1 MSKQLASLV
10 IKLSANGAEAE
21 KVLRTLED
29 SVGKFG
35 KKMTSVGD
43 AINKKVTAPLVA
55 LAGVATAAANT
66 QLQAEARLLT
76 ALDGRADAQ
85 KRLITSAREL
95 QSRSTM
101 SDQAIISQQAFLAAL
116 GLTEQQINSTIEAA
130 VQLSYATGMEL
141 ESAVKNLAKTYSG
154 LTGELNESIPALKAL
169 TAEQLKAGGAVAYVN
184 DNYKGFAESAAAT
197 GAGPMAQLKNQF
209 VDIAEKIGTILLP
222 MIQQIT
228 SWLSKLAEWL
238 QGLSPALVKTIAT
251 IGAVVAALGG
261 VLSVG
266 GRMATMI
273 GSLIS
278 ILPRLGQALTML
290 VANPVGVAITAIGM
304 LTAAIAGV
312 KAESAAAIA
321 QAEAET
327 QALESKG
334 LTTAY
339 NNQRYRLEGLSLETI
354 YEVYVR
360 LRSEFDRLNESADKL
375 DRVELHKLKLLEQQ
389 VNATV
394 HVYHEKKKEKEAAE
408 SLQQQQEE
416 LNSLTDEEYLAKLR
430 TARAESKRL
439 ESLNAIID
447 KEEQLADL
455 ARRKAEFQAGAR
467 SAGIN
472 TSFDYNVLELSS
484 FSNGFFD
491 LSEFTTEKTPLS
503 KFNEW
508 WAKGK
513 DDAAAIAEST
523 VEMGGILANAFS
535 GLMTSIGEGLGDL
548 FSGKEFNPLKLILSV
563 LGNTLKELG
572 EQIIAV
578 SGVIEALKKTIGN
591 WGLGALSIPIGV
603 AAIVLGQAMINK
615 ANEPIKL
622 ARGGLAYAPT
632 LAVVGDNPGAS
643 RDPEVVAPLSKLR
656 EYMGGQRLELVGNVD
671 FVLSGDTVRAIL
683 NRENVRLSRL
693 G

>member
-154 LTGELNESIPALKAL
+154 LTGELGESIPALKAL

-251 IGAVVAALGG
+251 IGAVVAALGS

-266 GRMATMI
+266 GRLMTVLPSVFAILATPVGAIVAGFTAVAASILNVANNAELAKQRVKQLREANFQERKSEAYNTAMRMYNRTSVSDAEI
-273 GSLIS
+273 QSLIADYTGMMNADVQS
-278 ILPRLGQALTML
+278 WVMASGGGINQAQRESLSVQKETIRALEDILIMRQREREDAAATLKIQQEQAAAEERKAAAAKRARL
-290 VANPVGVAITAIGM
+290 VASVEQWRSVNASP
-304 LTAAIAGV
+304 IA
-312 KAESAAAIA
+312 SA
-321 QAEAET
+321 
-327 QALESKG
+327 
-334 LTTAY
+334 
-339 NNQRYRLEGLSLETI
+339 
-354 YEVYVR
+354 
-360 LRSEFDRLNESADKL
+360 SADL
-375 DRVELHKLKLLEQQ
+375 
-389 VNATV
+389 
-394 HVYHEKKKEKEAAE
+394 
-408 SLQQQQEE
+408 
-416 LNSLTDEEYLAKLR
+416 
-430 TARAESKRL
+430 
-439 ESLNAIID
+439 
-447 KEEQLADL
+447 
-455 ARRKAEFQAGAR
+455 
-467 SAGIN
+467 SA
-472 TSFDYNVLELSS
+472 LSGVS
-484 FSNGFFD
+484 ITGN
-491 LSEFTTEKTPLS
+491 FTTEKTPLS
-503 KFNEW
+503 KFKEW
-508 WAKGK
+508 WAKGQ

-523 VEMGGILANAFS
+523 VEMGSILANAFS

-572 EQIIAV
+572 KQIIAV
-578 SGVIEALKKTIGN
+578 SGVIEALKKTIGK

-603 AAIVLGQAMINK
+603 AAIALGQAMINK